1 MTDDLHEPTPDPAG
15 QYETPAA
22 LVADPALSPHEKRK
36 LLDEWEDDIRQ
47 RLVASE
53 EGMTGP
59 RASVTLTHVLEA
71 KAALPIDT
79 PPRPNTP
86 SKA

>member
-1 MTDDLHEPTPDPAG
+1 MTDDLREPTPDPAG
-15 QYETPAA
+15 KYSTPAE
-22 LVADPALSPHEKRK
+22 LVADPALSLTEKRR

-59 RASVTLTHVLEA
+59 GARVTLSNVLEA
-71 KAALPIDT
+71 KAELPIDT
-79 PPRPNTP
+79 PPRPHAP